1 MPETISPLRYPGGKS
16 KLAPLVKYIIEHKT
30 NANVTTYIE
39 PFAGGAGVALDLL
52 LDGTVDKIIIN
63 DYDKAIYSFWRAVIT
78 EPDRFIETIVQTPI
92 SVEEWKRQKEIYS
105 KDNKKYSF
113 ELGFAA
119 FFLNRTNRSGILTAG
134 PIGGYNQTGSYH
146 IDVRFNKENLIHRIS
161 QIASHRKSIKIY
173 NKDIRSFIVQ
183 VINPMQ
189 ENAFVYFDPPYYI
202 KGKELYINY
211 FHENDH
217 IEIHDHIVQYLTC
230 PWIMTYDAEENIS
243 NIYKEYK
250 QMLYNLNY
258 SLANKGKSSE
268 LIIFSEPNICPSNSE
283 LEAVGIKTILFGG
296 GIKNNDN

>member
-16 KLAPLVKYIIEHKT
+16 KLAPLVRYIINQKT
-30 NANVTTYIE
+30 NTNVTTYIE

-52 LDGTVDKIIIN
+52 LGGTVDKIIIN

-78 EPDRFIETIVQTPI
+78 EPDRFIQTIVQTPVT
-92 SVEEWKRQKEIYS
+92 VEEWRRQKEIYF

-134 PIGGYNQTGSYH
+134 PIGGYNQTGNYQ

-161 QIASHRKSIKIY
+161 QIALHRKKIKIY
-173 NKDIRSFIVQ
+173 NKDIRNFIVQ
-183 VINPMQ
+183 VITPLQ
-189 ENAFVYFDPPYYI
+189 ENAFVYFDPPYYV

-211 FHENDH
+211 FKENDH
-217 IEIHDHIVQYLTC
+217 IEIQEHIAKYIEC
-230 PWIMTYDAEENIS
+230 PWIMTYDAEEIIS
-243 NIYKEYK
+243 NIYGDYK
-250 QMLYNLNY
+250 QKIYSLNY

-268 LIIFSEPNICPSNSE
+268 LIIFSDPEMCPCNSE
-283 LEAVGIKTILFGG
+283 LIKFGIKTQFIRDGV
-296 GIKNNDN
+296 K